1 MLRLLHK
8 TRHPAWADIQLSDQ
22 NMQAWDVDG
31 DIADTLARRR
41 TNVVVERD
49 ENGQEVTADVD
60 VYEQDATGH
69 PRPRA
74 DGQVETLN
82 DGGDTGPAELQNT
95 EIEEETYEA
104 VMHLG
109 ETSHVGL
116 ENAQQAA
123 DEVTRA
129 VREIRRQAAD
139 SQDNDDVMH
148 LRGGDDTASTVTG
161 ATVNRDGS
169 AATIRHEDA
178 YTTVGYP
185 DMLKE
190 PWAFARA
197 FPTLFPPR

>member
-1 MLRLLHK
+1 MLRLIHK
-8 TRHPAWADIQLSDQ
+8 TRHPAWADIQLSDH
-22 NMQAWDVDG
+22 NVQAWDVDG
-31 DIADTLARRR
+31 DLAATLANRG
-41 TNVVVERD
+41 TNVVFECD

-60 VYEQDATGH
+60 VYEQDATGN
-69 PRPRA
+69 PRPVP

-104 VMHLG
+104 VLDLG

-123 DEVTRA
+123 EEVRTA
-129 VREIRRQAAD
+129 VRDIRRQAAN
-139 SQDNDDVMH
+139 SQDNDNVVH
-148 LRGGDDTASTVTG
+148 LRGGTDTASSTTG
-161 ATVNRDGS
+161 ATINRDGS

-178 YTTVGYP
+178 FTTVGYP

-190 PWAFARA
+190 PYAFARA

>member
-49 ENGQEVTADVD
+49 ENGQEVIANVD

-129 VREIRRQAAD
+129 VQEIRRQAAD

-148 LRGGDDTASTVTG
+148 LRGGNDTASAVTG